1 MQKYTLILAL
11 MGLLFYIA
19 GCSEKAAELEQDITK
34 ITNVEYFTVKETTFE
49 EYIDLPVVVFP
60 NKEVNLGLTG
70 GGKVTNIY
78 VDKGNRVKE
87 GMILLETDD
96 VLLKAQYDIA
106 NASLEFQKTE
116 FERNEKLFRERS
128 ITAAA
133 FDGSKFQLSEAQS
146 TYDMAKKRYEDAT
159 LKAPFSG
166 IVTSRTV
173 EVGDIL
179 APGSPAFRII
189 DMSRVRIQAGIPE
202 KYIGDF
208 KVGND
213 VNITLDAVQEVNFKG
228 IINFISPEANSQ
240 VRTFLAEMVVDNSKD
255 LIRAGIMGNA
265 KILRNVHEN
274 ALMIPINALIETQNG
289 RIVYVLKEGNV
300 VEERK
305 IEIQE
310 RTDVMIQVKGLNSGE
325 KIISKGQYDLI
336 DGERVNVT
344 GEYSSGREEAGS

>member
-1 MQKYTLILAL
+1 
-11 MGLLFYIA
+11 
-19 GCSEKAAELEQDITK
+19 
-34 ITNVEYFTVKETTFE
+34 
-49 EYIDLPVVVFP
+49 
-60 NKEVNLGLTG
+60 
-70 GGKVTNIY
+70 
-78 VDKGNRVKE
+78 
-87 GMILLETDD
+87 MILLETDD

-116 FERNEKLFRERS
+116 FERDEKLFKEGS

-213 VNITLDAVQEVNFKG
+213 VNITLDAVPEVNFKG